1 MAVITAGSSCVQV
14 SYFSK
19 ADTRTRIFGEV
30 VTVLV
35 LYMLDKHKQE
45 RLDRTSMLETEHAAA
60 TKWPVLLRGTYRS
73 PSCEAKQTGLL
84 LPQDFIPQ
92 RTRELAGFFL
102 LFPIRFFS
110 VSNWTEKKFG
120 TEISKKKNPQRSYPW
135 TDYRRAKPP
144 TRHPYGYV

>member
-1 MAVITAGSSCVQV
+1 
-14 SYFSK
+14 
-19 ADTRTRIFGEV
+19 
-30 VTVLV
+30 
-35 LYMLDKHKQE
+35 MLDKHKQE

-102 LFPIRFFS
+102 LFPIRFFFCLKLDR
-110 VSNWTEKKFG
+110 KKIWDRNFQ
-120 TEISKKKNPQRSYPW
+120 KKKSTAVVSVDGLQTGQTP
-135 TDYRRAKPP
+135 
-144 TRHPYGYV
+144 HPSSVRICISGPKAPHPSSVRMGIGKWA